1 MRTLHDLFEIVRV
14 LAARRSLDAAARIL
28 PAKYRELLA
37 EILHSPSTERDQT
50 YIEAIVDELTR
61 PASDPPQLE
70 NRKPSV
76 SVDCS

>member
-28 PAKYRELLA
+28 PAEYRELLA

-61 PASDPPQLE
+61 RGRVLHLIHL
-70 NRKPSV
+70 NWKIV
-76 SVDCS
+76 SRV